1 VKKFYPKKEEK
12 LFMKL
17 TLNRII
23 AVAALALAL
32 AAAVATT
39 AQTQQSTNCATA
51 RVTLSSSAL
60 KSGDEMTATVAVE
73 NCSAEKESLF
83 VQYSYTDPCGETT
96 EMSKESLKLKAGE
109 KQDARLTFL
118 APSPAGC
125 KGSFKVNVSI
135 LGGGKELTN
144 ANASFSVKAQ

>member
-1 VKKFYPKKEEK
+1 
-12 LFMKL
+12 MKL

-39 AQTQQSTNCATA
+39 AQTQQPTHCATA

-60 KSGDEMTATVAVE
+60 KAGDEMTATVAVE

-83 VQYSYTDPCGETT
+83 IQYSYTDPCGETT
-96 EMSKESLKLKAGE
+96 EMSKEPLKLKAGE

-118 APSPAGC
+118 APSSTGC
-125 KGSFKVNVSI
+125 SGSFKVNASI
-135 LGGGKELTN
+135 LAGGKELTK
-144 ANASFSVKAQ
+144 ASAPFSVKAQ

>member
-1 VKKFYPKKEEK
+1 
-12 LFMKL
+12 MKL

-23 AVAALALAL
+23 AVAALALTL
-32 AAAVATT
+32 AVAVAAT

-51 RVTLSSSAL
+51 RVTLTSSAL
-60 KSGDEMTATVAVE
+60 KAGDEMTATVAVE

-109 KQDARLTFL
+109 KQDAHLTFL
-118 APSPAGC
+118 APSATGC
-125 KGSFKVNVSI
+125 EGSFKVNASI
-135 LGGGKELTN
+135 LGGGKELVK
-144 ANASFSVKAQ
+144 ASAPFSVKVQ